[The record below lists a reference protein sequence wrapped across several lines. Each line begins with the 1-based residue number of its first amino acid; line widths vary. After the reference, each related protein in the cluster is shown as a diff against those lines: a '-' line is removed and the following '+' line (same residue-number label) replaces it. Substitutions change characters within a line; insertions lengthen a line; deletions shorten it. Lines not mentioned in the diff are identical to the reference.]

1 MLRCRNIPGINK
13 LAINSYKSL
22 IVSQNILQNQG
33 DGMNKKLREKFL
45 ESFKAVIP
53 ITVIVFIL
61 SVILVPMEVGTFTMF
76 ILGALLLIVGM
87 GFFQLG
93 AEMAMTPMGEGIGGQ
108 ISKSKKVFWML
119 IICVI
124 MGVIITVAEPD
135 LQVLANQ
142 VQSISNQV
150 LIWSVATGVGIFLAM
165 AVLRIFFK
173 LSLSY
178 ILIISY
184 ALIFILSFFTPSDF
198 TPVAFDSGGVTTG
211 PITVPFIL
219 AMGIGLA
226 RTRSD
231 KDASS
236 DSFGLVAL
244 CSLGPIISV
253 LILGIFNDP
262 TGKSY
267 ISVEIPSVLTMQD
280 VVKEFAVSLPYYLK
294 DVALSIGPVIAVFL
308 AFQILTKRFKHRQLI
323 RMIVGFVYTFMGLA
337 LFLTG
342 VDVGFSAVGNIF
354 GTELVSTSYNWILVP
369 IGMLIGYFI
378 VKAEPAVQVLNRNIE
393 EITNGAIPHSAM
405 NRSLSIGVAV
415 SVGLS
420 MVRILTG
427 ISIYWIIIPG
437 YLISLIMT
445 FFVPKIFVGIAFDSG
460 GVASGPMATTFLLPL
475 AMGASEGIGG
485 NILTDAFGVVAMV
498 AMTPLIAVQA
508 MGLIFAVKMKRAQSE
523 EQVEAL
529 KIEDDSDDIIVLEEV
544 LSDE

>member
-1 MLRCRNIPGINK
+1 
-13 LAINSYKSL
+13 
-22 IVSQNILQNQG
+22 
-33 DGMNKKLREKFL
+33 MNKKLREKFL